1 MLLVEPLTH
10 LVDSNDRLV
19 CHAEKGD
26 EDDHADAVAEQAA
39 GYGEDGKDGEDGPCK
54 EVVDRVEEVVEE
66 VVDGG
71 RGGKKVFKHGD
82 ITGGAQMLRST

>member
-10 LVDSNDRLV
+10 LMDSNDRLV

-26 EDDHADAVAEQAA
+26 ENDHADAVAEQAA
-39 GYGEDGKDGEDGPCK
+39 GDGQDGKDGEDGPCK
-54 EVVDRVEEVVEE
+54 EVVDRVEDVVEE

-71 RGGKKVFKHGD
+71 GGGKKVFKHGD
-82 ITGGAQMLRST
+82 ITGGAQMLSST

>member
-1 MLLVEPLTH
+1 MLLVEPLTY
-10 LVDSNDRLV
+10 LMDSDDRLV

-39 GYGEDGKDGEDGPCK
+39 GDGQDGKDGEDGPCK
-54 EVVDRVEEVVEE
+54 EVVDRVEDVVEE

-71 RGGKKVFKHGD
+71 GGGEEIFKHANEWRTD
-82 ITGGAQMLRST
+82 AQ